1 MSSSVLL
8 MFAMLVSNAGL
19 KIDLRIDKLLIK
31 HVTCTASNFH
41 EAGSGVSYIRK
52 PLFGGRRLR
61 GID

>member
-31 HVTCTASNFH
+31 HVTCTASNFQF
-41 EAGSGVSYIRK
+41 ECNPCWPMCTLY
-52 PLFGGRRLR
+52 L
-61 GID
+61 